1 MFSSYLINH
10 LDVRI
15 ITHKPRRHYKTLW
28 WDPPRPYSDVVGH
41 VAPRLGRLRQGA
53 ISVVC

>member
-1 MFSSYLINH
+1 MFISYLINH
-10 LDVRI
+10 LDVRS
-15 ITHKPRRHYKTLW
+15 ITHKPRRHYNTFW